1 VDPLLFK
8 VPKKHSVIHPI
19 LKMKK
24 GEGRTTADQQMTTV
38 SEIRNVDVHKFYPV
52 RYICNSR
59 WLFWQPS
66 TSICLISLSKR
77 SSTRGFCRFEQ
88 LLNTFPKSLENL
100 VKLGATSWWIWFESH
115 NNWMDIWTGLHRV
128 KIWNVIGWDICMEI
142 IRPLPLDREIN
153 RT

>member
-1 VDPLLFK
+1 VLGGGHAVVKGLAARLSFWFIGEHWERFLLEVFGFCLSAINPTVFWQWVVDPLLFK
-8 VPKKHSVIHPI
+8 MSKKHSVIHPI

-24 GEGRTTADQQMTTV
+24 VEGRTTAGQQMTTV

-59 WLFWQPS
+59 WLFWQLS
-66 TSICLISLSKR
+66 TAVCLISLCKC

-88 LLNTFPKSLENL
+88 LLNTF
-100 VKLGATSWWIWFESH
+100 FQ
-115 NNWMDIWTGLHRV
+115 
-128 KIWNVIGWDICMEI
+128 KIW
-142 IRPLPLDREIN
+142 